1 VLLRKPLFAVVVV
14 SVSLTVYC
22 TLIGFNILLP
32 VAYFIF
38 ALSPVLLL
46 WLVYIV
52 IRFGVY
58 KEEELQVGEEWGYG
72 DKSKNE
78 LDVS

>member
-58 KEEELQVGEEWGYG
+58 KGEELQVGEEWRYG
-72 DKSKNE
+72 DKK
-78 LDVS
+78 

>member
-1 VLLRKPLFAVVVV
+1 MLRKPFFAVVVV
-14 SVSLTVYC
+14 SVSLIVYC

-58 KEEELQVGEEWGYG
+58 KGEELQVGEEWSYG

-78 LDVS
+78 LVVS